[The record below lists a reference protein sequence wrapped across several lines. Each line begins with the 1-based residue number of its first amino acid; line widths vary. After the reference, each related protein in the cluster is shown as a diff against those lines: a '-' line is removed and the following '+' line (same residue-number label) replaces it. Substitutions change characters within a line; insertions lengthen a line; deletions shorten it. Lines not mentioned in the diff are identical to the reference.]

1 MDVLSDDLA
10 SIYQRLTTT
19 ISKEEFAA
27 RVRQKVEDMSGLC
40 DEKTAA
46 LLVAHEL
53 GIDTVVQIA
62 QIDAQ
67 TELRICW
74 QAHACLADT
83 RVLRDG
89 DVGYVANLVV
99 SDATGSIRVVLVE

>member
-67 TELRICW
+67 TELS
-74 QAHACLADT
+74 HLLASS
-83 RVLRDG
+83 RVSRRHE
-89 DVGYVANLVV
+89 
-99 SDATGSIRVVLVE
+99 SSPATAM